1 MAPLSTSA
9 SLKWNSKPFFS
20 VFKSEFPSGMGSPVK
35 RTRLPYFLSPSG
47 TLQKP
52 RLARPWFGMGHW
64 TFQYDAP
71 SCYEQPEQRSKAET
85 QSYPTLEQGSRSSC
99 GLAASIPQGNAVP
112 VKHKAT
118 KSHQMRLG
126 QKKIMALPQKSRIIC
141 QSGSVSEKHKSAL
154 IKSCGPMPPDKKKK
168 KGMHTWHLL
177 FKPLS
182 WNVTVL
188 DWILLTE
195 LTPPP
200 NNESVCLILLNK
212 LLPMQKWTLEHN

>member
-1 MAPLSTSA
+1 
-9 SLKWNSKPFFS
+9 
-20 VFKSEFPSGMGSPVK
+20 MGSPVK

-47 TLQKP
+47 TVQKP
-52 RLARPWFGMGHW
+52 RLARPWLCMGHW
-64 TFQYDAP
+64 TFQYDTL

-112 VKHKAT
+112 VKHKTT

-126 QKKIMALPQKSRIIC
+126 QRKTKVRLFVHLDL
-141 QSGSVSEKHKSAL
+141 SVKKHKSAL
-154 IKSCGPMPPDKKKK
+154 IKSCGPMPPVKKS
-168 KGMHTWHLL
+168 MHMWQLL

-188 DWILLTE
+188 DWILLMQ

-200 NNESVCLILLNK
+200 NYESVC
-212 LLPMQKWTLEHN
+212 